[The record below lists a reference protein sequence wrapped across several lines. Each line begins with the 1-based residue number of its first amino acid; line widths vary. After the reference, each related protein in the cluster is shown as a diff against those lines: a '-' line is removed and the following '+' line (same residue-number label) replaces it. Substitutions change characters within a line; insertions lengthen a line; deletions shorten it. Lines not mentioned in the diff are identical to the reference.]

1 MILVDANILLYAYDS
16 GSEHHECCRDWVTDA
31 FGGSTP
37 VRLPWASILAFIRI
51 ATNSRIFDRPY
62 TVREAVS
69 IVSTWF
75 DAPAVG
81 ILEPGE
87 RYWEILSAILD
98 DAQVTGPL
106 VSDAALAALALEH
119 GAWLCTSDRDFRR
132 FPTVRVVNPTSG

>member
-1 MILVDANILLYAYDS
+1 MILVDANILLYAYDA
-16 GSEHHECCRDWVTDA
+16 GSEHHECCRDWVSDA
-31 FGGSTP
+31 FGGPTP
-37 VRLPWASILAFIRI
+37 VRLAWASILAFIRI
-51 ATNSRIFDRPY
+51 ATNSRIFERPY
-62 TVREAVS
+62 TVQEAVS

-87 RYWEILSAILD
+87 RYWEILRAVLD

-119 GAWLCTSDRDFRR
+119 GAWLCTSDHDFRR
-132 FPTVRVVNPTSG
+132 FPTVRVLNPPSG